1 MSTSL
6 TDREVKLLFD
16 RYYLGLVEFS
26 WRLVGCEETA
36 RDIVQDTFVKLLD
49 NRSGVF
55 FDHQKAKSY
64 LYSMVKNASLN
75 HLRKG
80 EVIERYVDQ
89 HKVSEQSEESILE
102 ALIFSESVNQ
112 LYAAIADLPE
122 ACQQICTLTYIEEK
136 SNQEAAQ
143 LTNTS
148 INTVKTHKRR
158 AIEILRKN
166 LLPTIRT
173 LKFFFFFFL

>member
-49 NRSGVF
+49 NRAGVF
-55 FDHQKAKSY
+55 LDHQKAKSY

-75 HLRKG
+75 HLRRE
-80 EVIERYVDQ
+80 EVIDRYADQ
-89 HKVSEQSEESILE
+89 HEDSGQSEENILE
-102 ALIFSESVNQ
+102 ALIYSESVNQ
-112 LYAAIADLPE
+112 LYAAIANLPE
-122 ACQQICTLTYIEEK
+122 ACQQVCTLTYLEEK
-136 SNQEAAQ
+136 SNQEAAE

-158 AIEILRKN
+158 AIEILRKS

-173 LKFFFFFFL
+173 LKSFFL